1 MLRIS
6 ASRSYQHRCGQQP
19 PRRAGVE
26 ARAQGHTRTMSA
38 ADGLATVAVGA
49 TVDCHTRWPAARHGA
64 RRATAAA
71 HIPTS
76 TWATTR
82 QKTWTVP

>member
-1 MLRIS
+1 
-6 ASRSYQHRCGQQP
+6 
-19 PRRAGVE
+19 
-26 ARAQGHTRTMSA
+26 MSA